1 MVGASLMEDKKTSN
15 NAIEINDEEDF
26 ASLLAQYERSHDLLK
41 SGQVVQGKIVSVF
54 DTEVLVDAG
63 GRSEAILK
71 RDEITGPDGSLLYG
85 VGDSIPVMVDS
96 GAALDHQLRVS
107 FIKANRARAQAALA
121 EAITSGK
128 SLEGK
133 IVEIVKGGLLADVGM
148 RGFVPASQ
156 IDEQYVEDLRPYLG
170 QTFTFRVMQHDL
182 PNGKLILSRKA
193 ILKEAAAEKRKET
206 LANLAEGQQMRGIV
220 KRILDYGVF
229 VDIGGIEGL
238 LHISEM
244 SWKRIKHPSELFHL
258 GDHIEVEILKYDRE
272 KNRISLGYRKAVDD
286 PWLKAAQLHSEGTLV
301 QGTVKKLEHFG
312 AFVELDSGIQ
322 GLIPISE
329 MSWTKRLSHPDQLL
343 RVGNLVEAVVTR
355 LDVMNRKL
363 SLSLKQVTEHPW
375 ELFARDHSP
384 GQIVQGRVTRAADFG
399 LFVELAEGV
408 EGLIHISELADVPTK
423 ALLGSFKPGQEIL
436 VKLLAVD
443 LENKKISLSL
453 KAVTDAE
460 AQDSVKEYQ
469 ESAASNGSHSL
480 GESFPQGLKQKSQKA
495 E

>member
-1 MVGASLMEDKKTSN
+1 MEDKKTSN
-15 NAIEINDEEDF
+15 NAVETDNEEDF
-26 ASLLAQYERSHDLLK
+26 ASLLAQYERSHDALK
-41 SGQVVQGKIVSVF
+41 SGQVVQGKIVSIF

-63 GRSEAILK
+63 GRSEGILK
-71 RDEITGPDGSLLYG
+71 KEEITAPDGSLLFG

-96 GAALDHQLRVS
+96 GAVLDHQLRVS
-107 FIKANRARAQAALA
+107 FIKANRAKRQAALA

-133 IVEIVKGGLLADVGM
+133 VVEIVKGGLLVDVGM

-156 IDEQYVEDLRPYLG
+156 IDEQYVEDLKPFLG

-193 ILKEAAAEKRKET
+193 ILKEASAEKRKET
-206 LANLAEGQQMRGIV
+206 LANLAEGQLLQGVV

-229 VDIGGIEGL
+229 VDIGGVEGL

-244 SWKRIKHPSELFHL
+244 SWKRIKHPSELFRI
-258 GDHIEVEILKYDRE
+258 GDRIGVEILKYDRD
-272 KNRISLGYRKAVDD
+272 KGRISLGYRKAVDD

-301 QGTVKKLEHFG
+301 QGIVKKLEHFG
-312 AFVELDSGIQ
+312 AFVELGSGIQ

-329 MSWTKRLSHPDQLL
+329 MSWTKRLSHPDQFLK
-343 RVGNLVEAVVTR
+343 VGDLVEAVVTR
-355 LDVMNRKL
+355 LDVMNRKM

-375 ELFARDHSP
+375 EVFAGEHVA

-408 EGLIHISELADVPTK
+408 DGLVHLSELADAPTK
-423 ALLGSFKPGQEIL
+423 GLLGSFKPGQEIL
-436 VKLLAVD
+436 VKLLAID

-453 KAVTDAE
+453 RAVTESE
-460 AQDSVKEYQ
+460 AHDSVQEYQ
-469 ESAASNGSHSL
+469 ASAANDGSHRL
-480 GESFPQGLKQKSQKA
+480 GESFPQELKQKSQKA